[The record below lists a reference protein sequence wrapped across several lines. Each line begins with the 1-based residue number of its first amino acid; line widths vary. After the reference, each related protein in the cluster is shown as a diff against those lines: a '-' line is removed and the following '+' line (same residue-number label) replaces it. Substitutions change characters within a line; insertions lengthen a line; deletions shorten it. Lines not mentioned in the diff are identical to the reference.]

1 MTQKFYKTE
10 EAAKILGVSP
20 AEVNHMRE
28 SHQLRGYRDGMDWKF
43 KAEDVDRA
51 AQQLQAEDKSEAPEE
66 EGTDVLL
73 SEAELGQSESG
84 ASGTVIGA
92 SEGEGSPADS
102 DIQLGDSDLNLSGSG
117 QPTEEGGSGGEL
129 GELDLTLEEDLT
141 LDDSQVPLTE
151 EKEEEAAE
159 GAKTGSD
166 LDLAQ
171 GEGADEELVLGG
183 SGSGSD
189 ITMGG
194 DSGISLVDPA
204 DSGLSLEEPLEL
216 AGTADET
223 LELGEDDMI
232 SLSEEADLDSPTE
245 LKAEEEFTLTP
256 MEEAGEEEDSESGS
270 QVIALDEVDEVDEGE
285 AAVAAMAGGRAPMLD
300 EDFAAEPML
309 SMEGAEA
316 GAALGPGPLGGPQ
329 DLAAGQPLGAQV
341 AMLPEAPYTA
351 WNIASLVFCAIFLA
365 LAGMMMYDL
374 LRNMWSW
381 DHVSAV
387 NSPLMDFILNLF
399 GK

>member
-10 EAAKILGVSP
+10 EAAKVLGVSP
-20 AEVNHMRE
+20 AEVTKMRE
-28 SHQLRGYRDGMDWKF
+28 SHKLHGYRDGMDWKF
-43 KAEDVDRA
+43 KTEDVDQVA
-51 AQQLQAEDKSEAPEE
+51 GQLQAEDASEGPDDES
-66 EGTDVLL
+66 TDVLL
-73 SEAELGQSESG
+73 SEAELGQPESG
-84 ASGTVIGA
+84 ASAGTVIGA
-92 SEGEGSPADS
+92 SEAEGSPADS
-102 DIQLGDSDLNLSGSG
+102 DIQLGDSDVKLSGSE
-117 QPTEEGGSGGEL
+117 QPAEEGGSGDEL

-141 LDDSQVPLTE
+141 LDDSQVSLSEDKE
-151 EKEEEAAE
+151 EKAAE
-159 GAKTGSD
+159 DAVKTGGSD

-171 GEGADEELVLGG
+171 DEGLDDDLVLSG

-216 AGTADET
+216 AGAADET

-256 MEEAGEEEDSESGS
+256 MEEIGEEDDSESGS
-270 QVIALDEVDEVDEGE
+270 QVIALDDVDEGE
-285 AAVAAMAGGRAPMLD
+285 AAVGALAGGRAPMLD
-300 EDFAAEPML
+300 EDFAAEPIL
-309 SMEGAEA
+309 GMEGVEM
-316 GAALGPGPLGGPQ
+316 GSPLGAGPMGAPQ

-341 AMLPEAPYTA
+341 AALPEAPYTV
-351 WNIASLVFCAIFLA
+351 WNIVSLVFCAIFLA

-374 LRNMWSW
+374 VRNMWSW
-381 DHVSAV
+381 DKPGAV
-387 NSPLMDFILNLF
+387 TSPLMEWILGLF
-399 GK
+399 EK